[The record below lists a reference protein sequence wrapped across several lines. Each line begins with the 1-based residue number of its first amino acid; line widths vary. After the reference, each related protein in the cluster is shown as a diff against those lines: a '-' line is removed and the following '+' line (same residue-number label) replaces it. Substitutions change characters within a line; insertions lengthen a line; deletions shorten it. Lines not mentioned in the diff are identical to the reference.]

1 MSFISVISVISVDIS
16 DWRQPMVNDLKEI
29 ILTTEQIEARIKELG
44 AKISKDYQANPPV
57 LVGILK
63 GALPFLAD
71 LMRAITIPVVYDLMA
86 VSSYGASTKSTGTVR
101 IIKDLDLEIEDRNV
115 IIVED
120 IVDTGLTLQYLVENL
135 RSRQPKSLK
144 VCTLLD
150 KPSRRR
156 TPIQPDY
163 NGFEIPDFFVVGFGL
178 DYAEKYRNLPYIG
191 VLKEEIYMKE

>member
-1 MSFISVISVISVDIS
+1 MI
-16 DWRQPMVNDLKEI
+16 NDLKEI
-29 ILTTEQIEARIKELG
+29 ILTSEQISERIKELG
-44 AKISKDYQANPPV
+44 AKISSDYQDSPPV

-63 GALPFLAD
+63 GALPFMAD
-71 LMRAITIPVVYDLMA
+71 LIRAISVPMVYDLMA

-101 IIKDLDLEIEDRNV
+101 IIKDLDLEIEDRDV

-120 IVDTGLTLQYLVENL
+120 IVDTGLTLQYLLENL
-135 RSRQPKSLK
+135 RSRRPRSLK

-150 KPSRRR
+150 KPSRRQ

-163 NGFEIPDFFVVGFGL
+163 NGFEIPDVFVVGFGL

-191 VLKEEIYMKE
+191 VLKEEIYSKKENRHKG

>member
-1 MSFISVISVISVDIS
+1 MT
-16 DWRQPMVNDLKEI
+16 NDLKEI
-29 ILTTEQIEARIKELG
+29 ILSKEQIAVRIKELG
-44 AKISKDYQANPPV
+44 AKISCDYQASPPV

-63 GALPFLAD
+63 GALPFMAD
-71 LMRAITIPVVYDLMA
+71 LMRAITIPMVYDLMA
-86 VSSYGASTKSTGTVR
+86 VSSYGASTKSTGTVK
-101 IIKDLDLEIEDRNV
+101 IIKDLDIEIENRDV

-150 KPSRRR
+150 KPSRRQAM
-156 TPIQPDY
+156 IQPDY

-191 VLKEEIYMKE
+191 VLKEEVYKKTSL